1 MPMMVTS
8 IMLMSGGVA
17 QASDLY
23 PAQDD
28 EVVIYYNRGTDNEA
42 EYNGWGLHLW
52 NGEGC
57 TSTDLEKM
65 GIGSGGTDWNDPYP
79 VSGFSDTY
87 GAYYVLNVDLD
98 ASDPHTCMNFILHK
112 GDDKAFGS
120 ANQKV
125 QLTELGETRGLF
137 GFHGSSQLYY
147 EPISERPI
155 AIDGQKAHWLD
166 RDTIAWEDAA
176 NAARVE
182 LRYSPRNRIELDEET
197 NVITGGKS
205 LDVPITGELSEEL
218 KQRFPHLSGMTGT
231 QIDVRDRK
239 LARILKSQIV
249 MVAYDDEDK
258 VLAATEVQKAGVLD
272 DVFVN
277 EDAGNAI
284 SEELGAIVNG
294 SRTEFKLW
302 APTAQNVDLYI
313 YNKNKKQTKKIN
325 LAENPETGVWES
337 GQVNGV
343 VGDYYRYEVTVYHP
357 TTKRIETVMVTDPYS
372 HSVSTNSRYSQVVD
386 LANDKKLKPKG
397 GTSMKDQKPLW
408 VTMASI

>member
-1 MPMMVTS
+1 M
-8 IMLMSGGVA
+8 
-17 QASDLY
+17 
-23 PAQDD
+23 
-28 EVVIYYNRGTDNEA
+28 
-42 EYNGWGLHLW
+42 
-52 NGEGC
+52 
-57 TSTDLEKM
+57 
-65 GIGSGGTDWNDPYP
+65 
-79 VSGFSDTY
+79 
-87 GAYYVLNVDLD
+87 
-98 ASDPHTCMNFILHK
+98 
-112 GDDKAFGS
+112 
-120 ANQKV
+120 
-125 QLTELGETRGLF
+125 
-137 GFHGSSQLYY
+137 
-147 EPISERPI
+147 
-155 AIDGQKAHWLD
+155 
-166 RDTIAWEDAA
+166 
-176 NAARVE
+176 
-182 LRYSPRNRIELDEET
+182 
-197 NVITGGKS
+197 
-205 LDVPITGELSEEL
+205 PITGELSEEL

-386 LANDKKLKPKG
+386 LANDKKLKPKAG
-397 GTSMKDQKPLW
+397 IIMKGRKPQ
-408 VTMASI
+408 